1 MNGDEGVQSTND
13 DATACKLSA
22 VSLGYWTDPY
32 LAFMMRKGERR
43 APEIHLGY
51 YARVKGFSYLID
63 KFLEAC
69 DTKVQMINL
78 GAGFDTLYWR
88 LMDEGK
94 PIKNFIEVDFNA
106 VTARKCYLIKRH
118 RDLLKQVGIRLI
130 KTKTHVRPILFISF
144 IIGRICSV

>member
-1 MNGDEGVQSTND
+1 MSGDECVQSTND

-22 VSLGYWTDPY
+22 VDLGYWTDRY
-32 LAFMMRKGERR
+32 LPLMMRKGVRR

-51 YARVKGFSYLID
+51 YARVQGFRYLID
-63 KFLEAC
+63 KFFDAC

-88 LMDEGK
+88 LVEEGK
-94 PIKNFIEVDFNA
+94 PVKNFVEVDFSG

-118 RDLLKQVGIRLI
+118 KELLAQVIVYELGQ
-130 KTKTHVRPILFISF
+130 
-144 IIGRICSV
+144 